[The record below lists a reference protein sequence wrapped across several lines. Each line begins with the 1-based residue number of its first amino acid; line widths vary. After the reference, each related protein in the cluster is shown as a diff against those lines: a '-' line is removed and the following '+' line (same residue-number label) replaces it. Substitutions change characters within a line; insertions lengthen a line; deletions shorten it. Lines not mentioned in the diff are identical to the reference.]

1 MFSNDRQ
8 AQAKYIKELFGMIS
22 LLLLAWILW
31 SFLLLSCRADCL
43 SGKGF
48 CFDDSET
55 QSLLTSDEEDDAA
68 STFEN
73 DQEDCLDQRSIVTNA
88 AVLTTCDKSE
98 TGNDASVDRN
108 GSNRCL
114 CIMAFCCSD
123 EVAPMKRRLKLIRI
137 AFLLFGILSAIC
149 GALVFPKTYSPM
161 INAAETTSHHLKD
174 VQFIVATIKRA
185 LKVIHQ
191 TADAAQ
197 HIHNDLDA
205 VLDGLCP
212 GMPPYDLAQ
221 ELGVDPRDV
230 VLLLERGYA
239 EFTESSG
246 NAMAQV
252 DDSTTKIDALI
263 RNVETGIQEAQ
274 DRMWIFP
281 LLVLCTTI
289 LTVVSLLAVF
299 WVMIQESFPSTHH
312 ALSQISFE
320 HIMAWAILPLLVF
333 LTFALWILTS
343 AFSIGAV
350 VVTDICLPSP
360 DDSIHSILLSQGM
373 DVESFLGKAIS
384 SYTSVSP
391 VVRIHVESLIE
402 RQFSRCFL
410 LHVGRDVMW
419 MIQ

>member
-8 AQAKYIKELFGMIS
+8 AQAKYIKELVGMIS

-31 SFLLLSCRADCL
+31 SFLLLSCRANCV

-55 QSLLTSDEEDDAA
+55 QSLLTSDEEDDDAA
-68 STFEN
+68 STFDEH
-73 DQEDCLDQRSIVTNA
+73 SIVTNA

-98 TGNDASVDRN
+98 TGNDAAVDRN
-108 GSNRCL
+108 GSNRSL
-114 CIMAFCCSD
+114 RIMAF
-123 EVAPMKRRLKLIRI
+123 RRRFIRI

-149 GALVFPKTYSPM
+149 GALVFSKTYSPV
-161 INAAETTSHHLKD
+161 INAAETTSHHLED
-174 VQFIVATIKRA
+174 VQFIVATIARTM
-185 LKVIHQ
+185 KVIHQ

-197 HIHNDLDA
+197 QIHNDLDA

-212 GMPPYDLAQ
+212 GMPPDDLAQ

-246 NAMAQV
+246 SAMAKV
-252 DDSTTKIDALI
+252 DDSTTRIDALL
-263 RNVETGIQEAQ
+263 RDVEAGIQEVQ
-274 DRMWIFP
+274 DRMWILP

-299 WVMIQESFPSTHH
+299 WVMIQESFPSTHN
-312 ALSQISFE
+312 ASSQISFE
-320 HIMAWAILPLLVF
+320 HIMAWAILPLFVF
-333 LTFALWILTS
+333 LTFALWILAS

-360 DDSIHSILLSQGM
+360 DASIHSILLSQGM
-373 DVESFLGKAIS
+373 DMESFLGKSIS

-391 VVRIHVESLIE
+391 VVRILVKSFIE
-402 RQFSRCFL
+402 LQLTRCFL
-410 LHVGRDVMW
+410 LHVIRDVMW